1 MKITIFHSSHKTTIT
16 KTFSLSFLM
25 GEYQTNVE
33 NFHILK
39 YMKKEKFRQEH
50 IGKSRRKYCST
61 NWHIWERKQME
72 AVESF
77 VEVLAENPDK
87 DFILRGDFMSW
98 ENNIIVCLSERKKIE
113 FRI

>member
-1 MKITIFHSSHKTTIT
+1 MQ
-16 KTFSLSFLM
+16 
-25 GEYQTNVE
+25 EYQTKGG
-33 NFHILK
+33 NFHFLRCI
-39 YMKKEKFRQEH
+39 KKEKFRQEH

-98 ENNIIVCLSERKKIE
+98 ENNIIVCLSEKKKIG

>member
-1 MKITIFHSSHKTTIT
+1 
-16 KTFSLSFLM
+16 
-25 GEYQTNVE
+25 
-33 NFHILK
+33 
-39 YMKKEKFRQEH
+39 
-50 IGKSRRKYCST
+50 
-61 NWHIWERKQME
+61 ME

-113 FRI
+113 FSG